1 MPVESAEEVALS
13 KRCSLAF
20 PKTSGMSAKSK
31 NSDLPLVATAN
42 DLRTGAVIYRGADG
56 AWQRDIARAEIAEG
70 KIAADDLQQRAEADL
85 AVRVADLALIP
96 IIRDGAFVRPAALRE
111 IIRATGPTI
120 ELPSSQPRL

>member
-1 MPVESAEEVALS
+1 
-13 KRCSLAF
+13 
-20 PKTSGMSAKSK
+20 MSAKSK

-42 DLRTGAVIYRGADG
+42 DLRTGAVVYR
-56 AWQRDIARAEIAEG
+56 RAEIAEDNS
-70 KIAADDLQQRAEADL
+70 ASTDLQQRAEADL

>member
-1 MPVESAEEVALS
+1 LKARKKSPYQSVAPL
-13 KRCSLAF
+13 F

-42 DLRTGAVIYRGADG
+42 DLRTGAVVYRGADG

-70 KIAADDLQQRAEADL
+70 KIAADNLQQRAEADL

>member
-1 MPVESAEEVALS
+1 LKAQKKSLYQGVGLS
-13 KRCSLAF
+13 LQAGF
-20 PKTSGMSAKSK
+20 GMSAKSK

-42 DLRTGAVIYRGADG
+42 DLRSGAVVYRSADG
-56 AWQRDIARAEIAEG
+56 AWQRDIAHAEVVEG
-70 KIAADDLQQRAEADL
+70 KSAADNLQQRAEADL

-96 IIRDGAFVRPAALRE
+96 IICDGAFVRPAALRE

>member
-1 MPVESAEEVALS
+1 LKGWKKSPYQGVDPSPVRA
-13 KRCSLAF
+13 
-20 PKTSGMSAKSK
+20 GMSAKSK

-42 DLRTGAVIYRGADG
+42 DLRTGAVVYRSPDG

-70 KIAADDLQQRAEADL
+70 KETAADLQQRAEADL
-85 AVRVADLALIP
+85 LVRVADLALIP

-120 ELPSSQPRL
+120 ELPAWQPRL

>member
-1 MPVESAEEVALS
+1 
-13 KRCSLAF
+13 
-20 PKTSGMSAKSK
+20 MSAKSK

-42 DLRTGAVIYRGADG
+42 DLRTGAVVYRARDG
-56 AWQRDIARAEIAEG
+56 SWQRDISRAEIAED
-70 KIAADDLQQRAEADL
+70 KDTAANLQQRAEIDL

-120 ELPSSQPRL
+120 ELPPWQAQV

>member
-1 MPVESAEEVALS
+1 
-13 KRCSLAF
+13 
-20 PKTSGMSAKSK
+20 MSAKSQ

-42 DLRTGAVIYRGADG
+42 DLRTGAVVYRSPGS
-56 AWQRDIARAEIAEG
+56 AWQRDIAHAEIAEG
-70 KIAADDLQQRAEADL
+70 KDAAADLQQRAEADL

-120 ELPSSQPRL
+120 ELPPSSQLRL

>member
-1 MPVESAEEVALS
+1 MQA
-13 KRCSLAF
+13 
-20 PKTSGMSAKSK
+20 GMSAKSK

-42 DLRTGAVIYRGADG
+42 DLRTGAVVYRSPDG
-56 AWQRDIARAEIAEG
+56 AWQRDIARAEIADG
-70 KIAADDLQQRAEADL
+70 KDAAAHLQQRAEADL

-120 ELPSSQPRL
+120 ELPAWQPRV

>member
-1 MPVESAEEVALS
+1 LKAQKKSPYQGAGLS
-13 KRCSLAF
+13 LQARF
-20 PKTSGMSAKSK
+20 GMSAKSK

-42 DLRTGAVIYRGADG
+42 DLRTGAVVYRGADG

-70 KIAADDLQQRAEADL
+70 KSAADNLQQRAEADL

-96 IIRDGAFVRPAALRE
+96 IVRDGAFVRPAALRE

>member
-1 MPVESAEEVALS
+1 LKALKQS
-13 KRCSLAF
+13 PYQSVRQPLQGG
-20 PKTSGMSAKSK
+20 SGVSAKSK

-42 DLRTGAVIYRGADG
+42 DLRTGAVVYRSADG
-56 AWQRDIARAEIAEG
+56 AWQRDIAGAEIADN
-70 KIAADDLQQRAEADL
+70 KNAAADLQHRAEFDL

-120 ELPSSQPRL
+120 ELPAWQPRA

>member
-1 MPVESAEEVALS
+1 
-13 KRCSLAF
+13 
-20 PKTSGMSAKSK
+20 MSAKSQ

-42 DLRTGAVIYRGADG
+42 DLRTGAVVYRSPGG
-56 AWQRDIARAEIAEG
+56 AWQRDIAHAEIAEG
-70 KIAADDLQQRAEADL
+70 KDAAADLQQRAEADL

-120 ELPSSQPRL
+120 ELPPSSQLRL